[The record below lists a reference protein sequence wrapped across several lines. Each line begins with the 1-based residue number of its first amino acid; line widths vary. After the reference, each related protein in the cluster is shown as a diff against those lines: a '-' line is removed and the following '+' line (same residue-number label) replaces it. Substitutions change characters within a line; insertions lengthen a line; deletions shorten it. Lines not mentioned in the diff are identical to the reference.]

1 MNVARITK
9 APEERRK
16 EIIDTAIKLFYEK
29 GYEKTTISDIA
40 KEINVA
46 QGLCYRYFP
55 SKEMLFDCAIDH
67 YAQILADSITEYT
80 KDTELSLKELIMK
93 MPTFVDIEKENT
105 IYYKLF
111 HSAENHKIHSQLSIN
126 ICSKLMPAV
135 CDILKKAA
143 ERKEIVVDDIEAAA
157 SFAVYGQLGILL
169 DESIP
174 ADERI
179 TRVKTFLLKIFNL
192 I

>member
-1 MNVARITK
+1 MARITK
-9 APEERRK
+9 LPEERRK

-55 SKEMLFDCAIDH
+55 SKEMLFDCAIDQ

-105 IYYKLF
+105 IYYKLC